1 MEQKPVRAGRR
12 AAGEAARA
20 EKDSLVEIRTVLVS
34 AGLFFVVPNSCL
46 KKGNMGKYLEP
57 EIMKFRENL
66 KYTGK
71 STGESLDCINRKT

>member
-34 AGLFFVVPNSCL
+34 AGLFSAAPDSCL

-57 EIMKFRENL
+57 ETSDFRRNL
-66 KYTGK
+66 RYTRKSMGK
-71 STGESLDCINRKT
+71 SLDCINQKT